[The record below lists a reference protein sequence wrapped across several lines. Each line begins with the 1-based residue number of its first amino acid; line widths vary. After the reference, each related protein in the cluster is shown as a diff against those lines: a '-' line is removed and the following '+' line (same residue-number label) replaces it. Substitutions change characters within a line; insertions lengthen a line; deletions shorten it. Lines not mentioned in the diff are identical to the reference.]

1 MVGKIGSFL
10 GERGVNIATMS
21 LARDA
26 AGGMALMVLNLDSVP
41 DESVVSSIRSQ
52 WDIGYI
58 RLVSL

>member
-1 MVGKIGSFL
+1 
-10 GERGVNIATMS
+10 MS

-26 AGGMALMVLNLDSVP
+26 AGGTALMVLNLDSVP
-41 DESVVSSIRSQ
+41 DETVVSSIRSQ